1 MQEAHTCVVA
11 QATVGIGGVPSL
23 ARLLAFHA
31 ACLWVLKDDSSQTQY
46 RTELNT
52 DQHRQSPRP
61 TAV

>member
-1 MQEAHTCVVA
+1 MA